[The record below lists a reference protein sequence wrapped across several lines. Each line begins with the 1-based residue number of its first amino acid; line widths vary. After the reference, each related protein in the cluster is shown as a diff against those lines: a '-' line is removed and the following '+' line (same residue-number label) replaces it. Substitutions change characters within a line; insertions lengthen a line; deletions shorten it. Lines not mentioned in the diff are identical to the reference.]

1 MEKLKWIS
9 TIETKKIK
17 YYKGI
22 RIKADWGLHE
32 QIADICVKYLVKDTK
47 ILDFGCGEGAL
58 SQRLYDIGQ
67 TRKKSQRGWEVTS
80 VDVNAK
86 DFKANTKFIQLDF
99 NNKEMVSK
107 FIAENE
113 EKYDLV
119 LGIEVI
125 EHIENR
131 WEYIRNLKKLSKH
144 RGWIIVS
151 TPNITSWYSRVQ
163 FFFNGRFHQFGNDDR
178 HYGHINPIAADELAY
193 IVEKCNMKI
202 VKIEEGGYLP
212 RLWIRKYYR
221 ETLKNLF
228 GFIWSFAMKGLFRG
242 WCIIVLINNAP
253 SNCVLR
259 ADNCASR
266 KFNG

>member
-1 MEKLKWIS
+1 MEKLKQIS
-9 TIETKKIK
+9 VLETKEAR

-32 QIADICVKYLVKDTK
+32 QISDICIKYLRKDAK

-67 TRKKSQRGWEVTS
+67 SRKKDTAGWEITS
-80 VDVNAK
+80 VDLNAE

-99 NNKEMVSK
+99 NNKEMVNG
-107 FIAENE
+107 FIADHEG
-113 EKYDLV
+113 KYDLV

-125 EHIENR
+125 EHVENP
-131 WEYIRNLKKLSKH
+131 WEYLRSLKRLTKY

-163 FFFNGRFHQFGNDDR
+163 FFFFGRFHQFGDGDR
-178 HYGHINPIAADELAY
+178 HYGHINPIAADELRY

-212 RLWIRKYYR
+212 RLWIRKCCG
-221 ETLKNLF
+221 ETLKNIF
-228 GFIWSFAMKGLFRG
+228 GFVWSFRMKGVFRG
-242 WCIIVLINNAP
+242 WCIIALINNVP
-253 SNCVLR
+253 PNHFFQMTHSVN
-259 ADNCASR
+259 
-266 KFNG
+266 K